1 MVVFGDDYPNPDG
14 TCIRDY
20 IHIYDLANAHVL
32 AMENLKVVDKSYEIY
47 NLGSGCGFSV
57 LEILKGFEKVLG
69 KPVKYEIGARRFGDT
84 AKLIANADKANEKLG
99 WKTTKTI

>member
-1 MVVFGDDYPNPDG
+1 
-14 TCIRDY
+14 
-20 IHIYDLANAHVL
+20 
-32 AMENLKVVDKSYEIY
+32 MENLKVVDKSYEIY

-99 WKTTKTI
+99 WKTTKTIEEMCRDSCKFIFKRYKINYDLQ